1 MSVGKYSR
9 MQLLILF
16 LLVFELMSRYYEIE
30 INEVVTDV
38 SDVKIAGPIV
48 ESLNS

>member
-16 LLVFELMSRYYEIE
+16 LLVFELMSRYYESE

-38 SDVKIAGPIV
+38 SDVKIAVSSHLIPR
-48 ESLNS
+48 